1 MARSKAVLSI
11 EGLLCPVTPSSLT
24 GLESGGGEVAL
35 SWTYWPSWGFYHYGT
50 VVCVQISVAKRSFV
64 AFPSEHK
71 GHLGQI
77 YIRATVVH
85 LDT

>member
-1 MARSKAVLSI
+1 MDLLAQLGFLS
-11 EGLLCPVTPSSLT
+11 LWCCC
-24 GLESGGGEVAL
+24 
-35 SWTYWPSWGFYHYGT
+35 
-50 VVCVQISVAKRSFV
+50 VCVQISVAKRSFV